1 MKFWWI
7 FSGIKCKFPFLFS
20 VFFDFVSKFH
30 KKKYILIKMDEKME
44 LSIEM
49 EEEIVSDILRNN
61 ITDGPL
67 VVLPSIK
74 QFYQKYFPEIFT
86 RINLNRSWS
95 KDSKLFQNKVRTS
108 VIKDHFLKK
117 NIQTTTHP
125 RLELISTSRGVDG
138 PLWTYDKNLFL
149 QLRSHAFTC
158 IGPVNLFGPVPGS
171 RRKPRYFVKVHP
183 YPAGSRPSR
192 GIPYI

>member
-1 MKFWWI
+1 
-7 FSGIKCKFPFLFS
+7 
-20 VFFDFVSKFH
+20 
-30 KKKYILIKMDEKME
+30 MDEKME

-95 KDSKLFQNKVRTS
+95 KDSKLLRNKVRTS
-108 VIKDHFLKK
+108 VIKSHFLKK
-117 NIQTTTHP
+117 KYSKNHP
-125 RLELISTSRGVDG
+125 SPT
-138 PLWTYDKNLFL
+138 
-149 QLRSHAFTC
+149 
-158 IGPVNLFGPVPGS
+158 
-171 RRKPRYFVKVHP
+171 
-183 YPAGSRPSR
+183 
-192 GIPYI
+192 